1 MIVSYLR
8 HGRTAYSMRIGPRVE
23 RLAVP
28 LGWCD
33 RWHLLMCLDD
43 LLLPV
48 AVLDGEANAVRWV
61 VEG

>member
-1 MIVSYLR
+1 
-8 HGRTAYSMRIGPRVE
+8 MRIGPRVE